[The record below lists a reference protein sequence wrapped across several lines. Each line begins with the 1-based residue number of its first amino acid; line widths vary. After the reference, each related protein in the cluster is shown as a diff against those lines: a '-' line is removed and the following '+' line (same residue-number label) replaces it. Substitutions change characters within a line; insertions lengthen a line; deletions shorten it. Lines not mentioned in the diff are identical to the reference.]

1 MAAPWFSAWK
11 SRRVS
16 QDPRLAFDQIV
27 GHPRGLPQLP
37 PQGAWGEVINAT
49 PRWLVIQNHSGQ
61 QYPIALEDIGEFL
74 VRWPSSVDAMGA
86 ESLVEAVGN
95 DLGSNVVEV
104 THVDVFEGTDRS
116 LVSPTYN
123 SLLANN
129 AIVTTIDPTFNR
141 FMNAWDYAGQ
151 SMLYGWAYPFPN
163 AGNGISSRL
172 HVVGSWSSESPLRL
186 AVPGNN
192 FATIAGVGQSDQF
205 TVSQVTRGTMNHPRK
220 GDYAFMLPKEI
231 NAKGLA
237 VSQLILY
244 KTITLPAVQSEALT
258 AHREADPRLAVE
270 YPEARWRPSDVGRG
284 TERLSRPYERT
295 SGAAHRRVSAGR
307 LLLGF
312 VERPSCGG
320 RLVCRP
326 SRRYLPST
334 PYRRRPCGR
343 AEDTGSRPRE
353 SGSRARSE

>member
-1 MAAPWFSAWK
+1 MLMDGGEGKLRIADAGGQMMRKKRSWLRGLLLLFLGSALVLGLEEP
-11 SRRVS
+11 SVS
-16 QDPRLAFDQIV
+16 QDRRLAFDQIV

-49 PRWLVIQNHSGQ
+49 PRWVVIQNHSGQ

-74 VRWPSSVDAMGA
+74 VRWPSSVDAMGPG
-86 ESLVEAVGN
+86 SLVEAVGN

-104 THVDVFEGTDRS
+104 THVDVFEGADRS

-151 SMLYGWAYPFPN
+151 SMLYGWAYPFPSG
-163 AGNGISSRL
+163 GNGTSSRL
-172 HVVGSWSSESPLRL
+172 HVVGTVVERIPLRL

-192 FATIAGVGQSDQF
+192 FATIAGVGQSNQF

-220 GDYAFMLPKEI
+220 GDYAFMMPKAI

-237 VSQLILY
+237 LSQLILY
-244 KTITLPAVQSEALT
+244 KTITLPQFN
-258 AHREADPRLAVE
+258 P
-270 YPEARWRPSDVGRG
+270 ARR
-284 TERLSRPYERT
+284 
-295 SGAAHRRVSAGR
+295 
-307 LLLGF
+307 
-312 VERPSCGG
+312 
-320 RLVCRP
+320 
-326 SRRYLPST
+326 
-334 PYRRRPCGR
+334 
-343 AEDTGSRPRE
+343 
-353 SGSRARSE
+353 